1 MLAFGKAAAWK
12 FRYCFRNFLTQLKG
26 SNWSSMAVKLNF
38 YLYLEF
44 VYLIKMEQSVFW
56 FVSRSAKKIPALSFL
71 CSVVK
76 KLHLEFSLLCI
87 YICFVSQKII
97 LVILS
102 IPFYLEHI
110 TSCSIS
116 KNLELVPFQF
126 QGLTIGTS
134 SILFLYN
141 NWNSGL

>member
-56 FVSRSAKKIPALSFL
+56 FVSRSAKKNPCTSFAQW
-71 CSVVK
+71 
-76 KLHLEFSLLCI
+76 LLNCI
-87 YICFVSQKII
+87 LNFHCFVFTFVLCHRRWA

-110 TSCSIS
+110 TLCSIS

-126 QGLTIGTS
+126 KRQYPLTKRYNKYA
-134 SILFLYN
+134 FL
-141 NWNSGL
+141 SCC